1 MKRHTLRG
9 LAVMIVAVLAVACG
23 LALGACSSGPSAE
36 DIIRED
42 IATNLDDI
50 KDMDDATLDGLAR
63 QIGSVGL
70 EEYGIDAGTLITSMI
85 DGFDYSIE
93 SVEVEDD
100 TATASVTV
108 TAKSMTEFTNFDYD
122 TMSDD
127 IVDAVTSGE
136 IDATDE
142 DAVNA
147 WVGEYIMGMI
157 NALEPVE
164 KDITFTYVNGEDGWE
179 LDESSA
185 TSEAA
190 QIFL

>member
-1 MKRHTLRG
+1 MKRHTLRS
-9 LAVMIVAVLAVACG
+9 LAVMVVAVLAVACG
-23 LALGACSSGPSAE
+23 LSLGACSSGPSAE
-36 DIIRED
+36 DLILED
-42 IATNLDDI
+42 ITTNLDDI
-50 KDMDDATLDGLAR
+50 KNMDDATLDGLAR

-70 EEYGIDAGTLITSMI
+70 EEYGVDTGTLITSMI

-108 TAKSMTEFTNFDYD
+108 TVKSMTEFMNFDYD
-122 TMSDD
+122 VMADD

-136 IDATDE
+136 IDTTDQ
-142 DAVNA
+142 DAFNA

-157 NALEPVE
+157 DDLEPVE

-179 LDESSA
+179 LDESSVND
-185 TSEAA
+185 AA

>member
-1 MKRHTLRG
+1 MKRHTLRS
-9 LAVMIVAVLAVACG
+9 LAVMVVAVLAVACG

-42 IATNLDDI
+42 IATNLDDV
-50 KDMDDATLDGLAR
+50 KNMDDATLDGLAR

-70 EEYGIDAGTLITSMI
+70 EEYGIDTGTLITSMI

-108 TAKSMTEFTNFDYD
+108 TAKSMTEFMNFDYD
-122 TMSDD
+122 IMADD

-157 NALEPVE
+157 DGLEPVE
-164 KDITFTYVNGEDGWE
+164 KDITFTYVN
-179 LDESSA
+179 
-185 TSEAA
+185 
-190 QIFL
+190 

>member
-1 MKRHTLRG
+1 MKRHTLRS
-9 LAVMIVAVLAVACG
+9 LAVMVVAVLAVACG

-42 IATNLDDI
+42 IATNLDDV
-50 KDMDDATLDGLAR
+50 KNMDDATLDGLAR

-70 EEYGIDAGTLITSMI
+70 EEYGIDTGTLITSMI

-122 TMSDD
+122 IMADD

-136 IDATDE
+136 IDTTDQ
-142 DAVNA
+142 DAFNA

-157 NALEPVE
+157 DDLEPVE

-179 LDESSA
+179 LDESSVND
-185 TSEAA
+185 AA

>member
-1 MKRHTLRG
+1 MKRHTLRS
-9 LAVMIVAVLAVACG
+9 LAVMVVAVLAVACG
-23 LALGACSSGPSAE
+23 LSLGACSSGPSAE
-36 DIIRED
+36 DIILED
-42 IATNLDDI
+42 ITTNLDDI
-50 KDMDDATLDGLAR
+50 KNMDDATLDGLAR

-70 EEYGIDAGTLITSMI
+70 EEYGVDTGTLITSMI

-108 TAKSMTEFTNFDYD
+108 TVKSMTEFMNFDYD
-122 TMSDD
+122 VMADD

-136 IDATDE
+136 IDTTDQ
-142 DAVNA
+142 DAFNA

-157 NALEPVE
+157 DDLEPVE

-179 LDESSA
+179 LDESSVND
-185 TSEAA
+185 AA

>member
-1 MKRHTLRG
+1 MKRHTLRS
-9 LAVMIVAVLAVACG
+9 LAVMVVAVLAVACG

-42 IATNLDDI
+42 IATNLDDV
-50 KDMDDATLDGLAR
+50 KNMDDATLDGLAR

-70 EEYGIDAGTLITSMI
+70 EEYGIDTGTLITSMI

-108 TAKSMTEFTNFDYD
+108 TAKSMTEFMNFDYD
-122 TMSDD
+122 IMADD

-157 NALEPVE
+157 DGLEPVE

-179 LDESSA
+179 LDESSV
-185 TSEAA
+185 SDAA

>member
-1 MKRHTLRG
+1 MKRHTLRS
-9 LAVMIVAVLAVACG
+9 LAVMVVAVLAVACG
-23 LALGACSSGPSAE
+23 LSLGACSSGPSAE
-36 DIIRED
+36 DIILED
-42 IATNLDDI
+42 ITTNLDDI
-50 KDMDDATLDGLAR
+50 KNMDDATLDGLAR

-70 EEYGIDAGTLITSMI
+70 EEYGVDTGTLITSMI

-108 TAKSMTEFTNFDYD
+108 TVKSMTEFMNFDYD
-122 TMSDD
+122 VMADD

-136 IDATDE
+136 IDTTDQ
-142 DAVNA
+142 DAFNA
-147 WVGEYIMGMI
+147 WVGEYIMAMI
-157 NALEPVE
+157 DDLEPVE

-179 LDESSA
+179 LDESSVND
-185 TSEAA
+185 AA

>member
-1 MKRHTLRG
+1 MKRHTLRS
-9 LAVMIVAVLAVACG
+9 LAVMVVAVLAVACG

-42 IATNLDDI
+42 IATNLDDV
-50 KDMDDATLDGLAR
+50 KNMDDATLDGLAR

-70 EEYGIDAGTLITSMI
+70 EEYGIDTGTLITSMI

-108 TAKSMTEFTNFDYD
+108 TVKSMTEFMNFDYD
-122 TMSDD
+122 VMADD

-136 IDATDE
+136 IDTTDQ
-142 DAVNA
+142 DAFNA

-157 NALEPVE
+157 DDLEPVE

-179 LDESSA
+179 LDESSVND
-185 TSEAA
+185 AA

>member
-1 MKRHTLRG
+1 MKRHTLRS
-9 LAVMIVAVLAVACG
+9 LAVMVVAVLAVACG

-42 IATNLDDI
+42 IATNLDDV
-50 KDMDDATLDGLAR
+50 KNMDDATLDGLAR

-70 EEYGIDAGTLITSMI
+70 EEYGIDTGTLITSMI

-122 TMSDD
+122 VMADD

-157 NALEPVE
+157 DDLELVE

>member
-1 MKRHTLRG
+1 MKRHTLRS
-9 LAVMIVAVLAVACG
+9 LVVMVVAVLAVACG

-50 KDMDDATLDGLAR
+50 KNMDDATLDGLAR

-70 EEYGIDAGTLITSMI
+70 EEYGVDTGTLITSMI

-108 TAKSMTEFTNFDYD
+108 TAKSMTEFMNFDYD
-122 TMSDD
+122 VMADD

-136 IDATDE
+136 IDTTDQ
-142 DAVNA
+142 DAFNA

-157 NALEPVE
+157 DDLEPVE

-179 LDESSA
+179 LDEDSVSD
-185 TSEAA
+185 AA

>member
-1 MKRHTLRG
+1 MKRHTLRS
-9 LAVMIVAVLAVACG
+9 LAVMVVAVLAVACG

-42 IATNLDDI
+42 IATNLDDV
-50 KDMDDATLDGLAR
+50 KNMDDATLDGLAR
-63 QIGSVGL
+63 QIGNVGL
-70 EEYGIDAGTLITSMI
+70 EEYGIDTGTLITSMI

-108 TAKSMTEFTNFDYD
+108 TAKSMTEFMNFDYD
-122 TMSDD
+122 IMADD
-127 IVDAVTSGE
+127 IVDAVTSDE

-157 NALEPVE
+157 DDLELVE

-179 LDESSA
+179 LDESSV
-185 TSEAA
+185 SDAA

>member
-1 MKRHTLRG
+1 MKRHTLRS
-9 LAVMIVAVLAVACG
+9 LAVMVVAVLAVACG

-50 KDMDDATLDGLAR
+50 KNMDDATLDGLAR

-70 EEYGIDAGTLITSMI
+70 EEYGVDTGTLITSMI

-108 TAKSMTEFTNFDYD
+108 TAKSMTEFMNFDYD
-122 TMSDD
+122 VMADD

-136 IDATDE
+136 IDTTDQ
-142 DAVNA
+142 DAFNA

-157 NALEPVE
+157 DDLEPVE

-179 LDESSA
+179 LDESSVND
-185 TSEAA
+185 AA

>member
-9 LAVMIVAVLAVACG
+9 LAVMVVAVLAVTCG

-42 IATNLDDI
+42 IAMNLDDI

-122 TMSDD
+122 TMSED